1 MKWLIKI
8 IQKLFKKDKIKL
20 IEEPKNIQKTKE
32 QRNDFILD
40 LVQNADSERD
50 DRNGYKIIPNIQLKD
65 ML

>member
-1 MKWLIKI
+1 MEWLIKI

-40 LVQNADSERD
+40 LVQNVDSERD

>member
-1 MKWLIKI
+1 MEWLIKM
-8 IQKLFKKDKIKL
+8 IQRLFKKNKMKL

>member
-1 MKWLIKI
+1 MEWLIKI

>member
-20 IEEPKNIQKTKE
+20 IEELKNIQKTKE

-50 DRNGYKIIPNIQLKD
+50 DKNGYKIIPNIQLKD

>member
-1 MKWLIKI
+1 MEWLIKI

-50 DRNGYKIIPNIQLKD
+50 DKNGYKIIPNIQLKD